1 MNNVFDV
8 DTNLF
13 EKKQM
18 ADMKKKQMADMQQTN
33 LISTQHSQTLR
44 KFCDLCTK
52 INIDPLHAQA
62 LPTAI
67 LLTCKSK
74 HTKQIISLYYTA
86 VNLNLDIENFQ
97 IDASNEKPMYSSV
110 LSSMT
115 DWLILFQYL
124 VPRKVLGND
133 LLNALESNEMLRR
146 MQKALTSAEVVGTK
160 FSSIHTALYAF
171 LFLAPCSTP
180 AGKMLE
186 HLYCQIS
193 NNPVDAEIRCLR
205 AMTLYKDATDDED
218 LYVKTLNLVMQAF
231 EVKEEFKK
239 CTEVMLR
246 KNDETKKIKEPT
258 VTRPLL
264 KVYARNAQQTLH
276 LSRATDSWLVWKNSM
291 NFPIVISTYMQKF
304 LYFICCQQVSVPL
317 SSYTSLFQQDTLSK
331 ASSISIDIIDVE
343 CLQSVI
349 QTLRIYNGRV
359 KTLIDF
365 RQMCL
370 GGLSTKMANE
380 LTLAQIMQLY
390 VVAYQHPSTVEI
402 LWKSIVPV
410 YNHTIIKSI
419 QSFITRKQFE
429 IQVVLDNLLE
439 CMLT

>member
-1 MNNVFDV
+1 MNGVFDV
-8 DTNLF
+8 DTDKF
-13 EKKQM
+13 VAKQMQKQQM
-18 ADMKKKQMADMQQTN
+18 ADMKQTN

-44 KFCDLCTK
+44 KFCDLCTR

-67 LLTCKSK
+67 LMTCKSK
-74 HTKQIISLYYTA
+74 HTKQIIQLYYTA
-86 VNLNLDIENFQ
+86 INAGIDIENFQ
-97 IDASNEKPMYSSV
+97 IDSSNEKTIYSSV

-115 DWLILFQYL
+115 DWLVLFQYL
-124 VPRKVLGND
+124 IPRQILRND
-133 LLNALESNEMLRR
+133 VLNALESNEMVQR
-146 MQKALTSAEVVGTK
+146 MQKSLTSAQVVGTK
-160 FSSIHTALYAF
+160 FSSFQTALYAF

-205 AMTLYKDATDDED
+205 AMTLYKDTTDDEE
-218 LYVKTLNLVMQAF
+218 LYVKTLNLVMQSF
-231 EVKEEFKK
+231 EVKEEFKR
-239 CTEVMLR
+239 CIEVMLR
-246 KNDETKKIKEPT
+246 KNEDTKKIKEPT

-264 KVYARNAQQTLH
+264 KVYARNAQTTLH
-276 LSRATDSWLVWKNSM
+276 LSRATNTWLIWKNSM

-304 LYFICCQQVSVPL
+304 LYFICCQQEPVPE
-317 SSYTSLFQQDTLSK
+317 SSYTHLYQQDTLSK
-331 ASSISIDIIDVE
+331 ALATSIDIIDVE

-349 QTLRIYNGRV
+349 HTLRIYNGRV

-390 VVAYQHPSTVEI
+390 VVAYQHPSIVEI

-419 QSFITRKQFE
+419 ESFIARKKFE
-429 IQVVLDNLLE
+429 VEVVLENLLE

>member
-1 MNNVFDV
+1 MNTVFDV

-13 EKKQM
+13 VANEV
-18 ADMKKKQMADMQQTN
+18 KKKQIANMQQTN
-33 LISTQHSQTLR
+33 LISTQHSLTLR
-44 KFCDLCTK
+44 KFCDLCTR

-74 HTKQIISLYYTA
+74 HTKQIISLYYA
-86 VNLNLDIENFQ
+86 SVNSSLDIENLQFD
-97 IDASNEKPMYSSV
+97 ISNEKTMFTSV

-115 DWLILFQYL
+115 DWLVLFQYL
-124 VPRKVLGND
+124 IPRQTIPND
-133 LLNALESNEMLRR
+133 LLNALEANEMVRR
-146 MQKALTSAEVVGTK
+146 MQKAMTSAQVTGTK
-160 FSSIHTALYAF
+160 FTNFQSALYAF

-193 NNPVDAEIRCLR
+193 ENPVDAEIRCLR
-205 AMTLYKDATDDED
+205 AMTLYKDTTDDEE

-231 EVKEEFKK
+231 EVKEEFKR

-246 KNDETKKIKEPT
+246 KNEDTKKIKEPT

-264 KVYARNAQQTLH
+264 KVYARNAQTTLH
-276 LSRATDSWLVWKNSM
+276 LSRATNTWLVWKNSM

-304 LYFICCQQVSVPL
+304 LYFICCQQLPVP
-317 SSYTSLFQQDTLSK
+317 TSAYAHLYQADTLSK
-331 ASSISIDIIDVE
+331 AHSTSIDIIDVE

-370 GGLSTKMANE
+370 GGLSTKMVNE

-390 VVAYQHPSTVEI
+390 VVAYQHPSIVEI

-419 QSFITRKQFE
+419 ENFTARKQFE
-429 IQVVLDNLLE
+429 VEVVLENLLE